1 MSRSFQI
8 RNFKNSILTLDM
20 LNLKLNSLIEENFN
34 LNLDLKVLSNDSE
47 YKSYMPMNM
56 CTKNFYLE
64 KYKIYIYYQDGTFS
78 VTSRAICGIERV
90 LYIGVVITLADILK
104 GEISSNDGAWYNC
117 NIYTSAKL
125 WKEFLKIYND
135 SKNLMDKF
143 YHLEISSKLLDTLD
157 LYQITD
163 LIFQICNIT
172 YIHQFKNVYNHYL
185 NDTYNSKFLKDISN
199 IFEFAQSKFENN
211 SDFLAIFGYLLLNKE
226 YSFIEYDL
234 FGEYI
239 EDLSLEYLKKSVELK
254 NLLGIAIH
262 NKVCYNEKADEI
274 QLKYLDNLILNTSKI
289 ELKNYLTLKR

>member
-47 YKSYMPMNM
+47 YKSNMPMDICN
-56 CTKNFYLE
+56 KNFYL
-64 KYKIYIYYQDGTFS
+64 KNFKVYIYYQEGIFN

-104 GEISSNDGAWYNC
+104 GEISSNDGAWHNSD
-117 NIYTSAKL
+117 IYTSTKL

-143 YHLEISSKLLDTLD
+143 YHLEINSKLLDTLN

-163 LIFQICNIT
+163 LIFQLCNIN
-172 YIHQFKNVYNHYL
+172 YIHQFKNEDNHYL
-185 NDTYNSKFLKDISN
+185 NDTYNLKFLKDISN
-199 IFEFAQSKFENN
+199 IFKFAKSKFENN
-211 SDFLAIFGYLLLNKE
+211 SDFLAIFGYLLFNKE
-226 YSFIEYDL
+226 YSFIEYDQ

-239 EDLSLEYLKKSVELK
+239 EDLSLEYLKKSVKLK
-254 NLLGIAIH
+254 NPLGIAIH
-262 NKVCYNEKADEI
+262 NKVCYNEKANKI
-274 QLKYLDNLILNTSKI
+274 QLHYLDNIPLSISKI
-289 ELKNYLTLKR
+289 ELKDYLT